1 MKIEAD
7 ERSIAAD
14 TYQMTLK
21 RLIADNVFAKKT
33 TTDLLAAKDAK
44 VTGELI
50 AQNVFADVIK
60 TNKFYIESITGMKLQ
75 TSESIKTRDLIVGGS
90 AKV

>member
-1 MKIEAD
+1 MVGDSSMKIEAD
-7 ERSIAAD
+7 ERSIVAD

-21 RLIADNVFAKKT
+21 RLLADNVFAKKT

-50 AQNVFADVIK
+50 
-60 TNKFYIESITGMKLQ
+60 S
-75 TSESIKTRDLIVGGS
+75 
-90 AKV
+90 